1 MFYNLAENL
10 KLKVMNES
18 KNDNLTDE
26 YFSALFCQNTAIDFI
41 EELFKLDKKEIP
53 DFAPMTYDEI
63 ITLYGKTLRE
73 LNEKLM
79 MSRNIPIEPKY
90 LDDLKILDLK
100 GVLPISTSKILRSI
114 YIKNNYYE
122 NNTTNRQHF

>member
-10 KLKVMNES
+10 KFKIMNES

-26 YFSALFCQNTAIDFI
+26 YFSACFCQNTAIDFI

-53 DFAPMTYDEI
+53 DFAPMPYDEI

-73 LNEKLM
+73 LNEKLI
-79 MSRNIPIEPKY
+79 MSRNIPIEPNY

-100 GVLPISTSKILRSI
+100 GVLPKSTSIILNSFI
-114 YIKNNYYE
+114 
-122 NNTTNRQHF
+122 